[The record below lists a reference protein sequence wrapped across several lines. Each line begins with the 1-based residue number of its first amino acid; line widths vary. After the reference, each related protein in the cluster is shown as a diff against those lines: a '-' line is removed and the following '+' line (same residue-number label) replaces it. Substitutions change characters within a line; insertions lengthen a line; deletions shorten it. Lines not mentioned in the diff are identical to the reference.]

1 MIVNLSVLIVV
12 SNEEKQLKDCI
23 ETVKFADEIV
33 IVLDKCTDK
42 SKKIAKNYTDK
53 IYEGSWDIEGKRRN
67 YGIEKCN
74 GKWVFEIDADE
85 RVPNNLKHEI
95 INVVKSSKSDWHLIN
110 VKNFLGKKIVRFG
123 WGCYIGKSSYA
134 GLFKKNCKIWG
145 MQRVHPEILLKGKR
159 GKTLEKKILHFYCKS
174 VFDLF
179 EKLNSYST
187 ARAKDFR
194 DNKNNESF
202 IRNFR
207 RIFSRFWKCYFL
219 RKGFKEKE
227 LGLVIAISAGL
238 YPILSYLKYKIEYE
252 NE

>member
-1 MIVNLSVLIVV
+1 MINLSVLIIA
-12 SNEEKQLKDCI
+12 SNEEKQLIDCL

-42 SKKIAKNYTDK
+42 SEKIAKKYTNK
-53 IYEGSWDIEGKRRN
+53 VYKGAWDIEGERRN
-67 YGIEKCN
+67 YGIKKCN

-85 RVPNNLKHEI
+85 RVPNNLKYEI
-95 INVVKSSKSDWHLIN
+95 ISVVRSSENDWHLIN
-110 VKNFLGKKIVRFG
+110 VTNFFGKKIVKFG

-145 MQRVHPEILLKGKR
+145 MQRVHPEILLKGKK

-174 VFDLF
+174 VSDLF

-187 ARAKDFR
+187 ARAKDLKE
-194 DNKNNESF
+194 NKNDESF
-202 IRNFR
+202 IKNVR
-207 RIFSRFWKCYFL
+207 RIFSRFWKCYIL

-227 LGLVIAISAGL
+227 LGLAIAITASL
-238 YPILSYLKYKIEYE
+238 YPLLSYLKYKIEFK
-252 NE
+252 ND

>member
-1 MIVNLSVLIVV
+1 MINLSALIIA
-12 SNEEKQLKDCI
+12 SNEEKQLKECI

-33 IVLDKCTDK
+33 IVLDKCNDR

-53 IYEGSWDIEGKRRN
+53 IYEGSWDIEGERRN
-67 YGIEKCN
+67 YGIKKCS
-74 GKWVFEIDADE
+74 GKWILEIDADE
-85 RVPNNLKHEI
+85 RVPHNLKNEI
-95 INVVKSSKSDWHLIN
+95 INVIRSSKNDWHLIN
-110 VKNFLGKKIVRFG
+110 VKNFFGKKIVNFG

-134 GLFKKNCKIWG
+134 GLFKKNSKIWG
-145 MQRVHPEILLKGKR
+145 MQRVHPEILLKGKK
-159 GKTLEKKILHFYCKS
+159 GKTLKKQILHFYCKS

-187 ARAKDFR
+187 AKAKDLR

-207 RIFSRFWKCYFL
+207 RIFSRFWKCYVL

-227 LGLVIAISAGL
+227 LGLVIAITASL
-238 YPILSYLKYKIEYE
+238 YPILSYLKYKIEYK
-252 NE
+252 ND